1 MTIRS
6 NTKSPRA
13 QAFSLVEVMAVL
25 AILGVILSL
34 AVPVLASV
42 TGQGE
47 EASATRNAQILS
59 EMANNAIAAGN
70 LEIPEATSV
79 EEVID
84 LLIGGVRG
92 TGTFAGTLFEVHN
105 LSEEERVA
113 AVPLLIWKDGVLG
126 YRSAS

>member
-84 LLIGGVRG
+84 LRIGGVRG